1 MGTAGASATGPAPVP
16 STTKAARSRRIHPRI
31 YPLASNGRPAPV
43 REPTGGW
50 CALVVVR
57 VVRDRGRGVRRV
69 AAGRGGGCVR
79 RRRGGGWR
87 AGVVRRL
94 DRPDGVA
101 ATTVPV
107 STGHVNLRV
116 WGALRGCDRAR

>member
-50 CALVVVR
+50 CAVVVGR
-57 VVRDRGRGVRRV
+57 VVGGGGGGVGRV
-69 AAGRGGGCVR
+69 AAGGGGCVR
-79 RRRGGGWR
+79 RRRGGGRR

-101 ATTVPV
+101 ATTV
-107 STGHVNLRV
+107 
-116 WGALRGCDRAR
+116 